1 MSAPA
6 RPGQAGTRRA
16 ARRRESTCS
25 PGSYPASPCPPG
37 PGGLSLRAAV
47 LSPSAAGRSG
57 VGVLGHGAGCAP
69 SQTLI
74 SSASPPLQRPWA
86 DRGGCF

>member
-16 ARRRESTCS
+16 ANSTRS
-25 PGSYPASPCPPG
+25 PGAYPASLCPPG

-47 LSPSAAGRSG
+47 LSPSAVGRSG
-57 VGVLGHGAGCAP
+57 VGVLGHGAGYAP
-69 SQTLI
+69 WQTQI

-86 DRGGCF
+86 DWGGCF